1 MTHTAVKIVVI
12 TEKVILEGV
21 VEIIDAAGASGYT
34 VVNAGGKGSRGIRT
48 QSRAQVVDALRNVK
62 IEVICSSRE
71 QAEEIAENVSA
82 KYFKNYS
89 GITYLEGVEILR
101 PGKFSPK

>member
-1 MTHTAVKIVVI
+1 MIHKAEKIVII

-21 VEIIDAAGASGYT
+21 VEIINEAGATGYT

-62 IEVICSSRE
+62 IEVICSSLE
-71 QAEEIAENVSA
+71 QAEEIAEKVSA

-89 GITYLEGVEILR
+89 GITYLEEVQILR

>member
-21 VEIIDAAGASGYT
+21 VAIIDAAGASGYT

-62 IEVICSSRE
+62 IEVICSARQ
-71 QAEEIAENVSA
+71 QAEDIAENVSA
-82 KYFKNYS
+82 KYFRNYS
-89 GITYLEGVEILR
+89 GITYLEEVEILR